1 MEQIVEIQLQKIRE
15 RLAGKEV
22 ELDYTSEV
30 KALLAKTGY
39 DPIYG
44 ARPLKR
50 LIQKEVVNLLSNAIL
65 EEKITNH
72 SKITLIVDEN
82 GLVGL
87 KISQLG

>member
-1 MEQIVEIQLQKIRE
+1 MEQIVEIQLQKIRQ
-15 RLAGKEV
+15 RLEEKEV
-22 ELDYTSEV
+22 ELDYTSKV

-50 LIQKEVVNLLSNAIL
+50 LIQKDVVNLLSNAIL

-72 SKITLIVDEN
+72 SKITLIVDKK
-82 GLVGL
+82 GLISL
-87 KISQLG
+87 KIL